1 MQIQPSACI
10 RCRCRPFLLTNSLEI
25 WPSAFPS
32 NSILKNPAF
41 LCFASPA
48 DVGLYCSNY
57 RMAFNNHH
65 AGPSSQGFQASSFPN
80 YGSPSSNDRR
90 ATNPSF
96 DIIEWYPQFQSCHR
110 YFLDVAQHTI
120 PVQALAA
127 FINIQLP
134 FQKQAFP
141 VTSSAA
147 SSSRSAGPELGVHLR
162 PNPFANQQNPPQ
174 PHAVSL
180 IPYLRRLVATGH
192 DSPGVLHGFFGDDW
206 LRGVGSLHEIER
218 RNYLFAAKSTD
229 WMKVKQA
236 YDMSPEETVPFL
248 RPLQN
253 VSEKEIQA
261 AESTWSEWLA
271 MQDWMLGPRAPETMG
286 RNPRVKRESQD

>member
-1 MQIQPSACI
+1 
-10 RCRCRPFLLTNSLEI
+10 
-25 WPSAFPS
+25 
-32 NSILKNPAF
+32 
-41 LCFASPA
+41 
-48 DVGLYCSNY
+48 
-57 RMAFNNHH
+57 MAFNNHH

-96 DIIEWYPQFQSCHR
+96 DIIEWYPQFQSARCLH
-110 YFLDVAQHTI
+110 QHPT
-120 PVQALAA
+120 ALPETSLPS
-127 FINIQLP
+127 NI
-134 FQKQAFP
+134 
-141 VTSSAA
+141 VAA
-147 SSSRSAGPELGVHLR
+147 SSSRSAGPEPGVHLR
-162 PNPFANQQNPPQ
+162 PNPFANQQNPSQ

-192 DSPGVLHGFFGDDW
+192 DSPSVLHGFFGDDW

-248 RPLQN
+248 RPLQD